1 LSKRYHECRFP
12 QCDCDTTPLSICA
25 EHSRGRKQIV
35 PGIRCRDCDHT
46 EAPSKFNY
54 WCPECQEKPLKSTAR
69 TWPRDFE
76 SGAQSAGEVG
86 LAPVTK
92 VQCCSLKKLDSCVV
106 FGRLHGTCVG
116 AAQRLTR
123 LHKAF
128 CIFCISRTWPHWEDI
143 CLAPRRRV
151 FEERLGSY
159 QELECALEGRRISLR
174 HWLFSAARISFTIG
188 RLLAM
193 RGIATFP
200 ECDKSAGR

>member
-1 LSKRYHECRFP
+1 MASGFRIGS
-12 QCDCDTTPLSICA
+12 TICGG
-25 EHSRGRKQIV
+25 GR
-35 PGIRCRDCDHT
+35 
-46 EAPSKFNY
+46 
-54 WCPECQEKPLKSTAR
+54 L
-69 TWPRDFE
+69 
-76 SGAQSAGEVG
+76 GASDKGAMLQLE
-86 LAPVTK
+86 
-92 VQCCSLKKLDSCVV
+92 KLDSCVV

-151 FEERLGSY
+151 LEERLGSY
-159 QELECALEGRRISLR
+159 QELEYALEGRRISLR
-174 HWLFSAARISFTIG
+174 HWLSSAARISITIG
-188 RLLAM
+188 RLPAM